1 MFKQKR
7 LTVLSMAVLLA
18 LLVASVMPFAVLA
31 DDSAPPPPDAPV
43 VEKPAAE
50 EPSAEVP
57 VVDGPVANE
66 PVAEEPAVEAP
77 VAEEPVADIPVVE
90 VPVAEEPSAEV
101 PVVDVSPTE
110 VPVLDETLTVPEI
123 LEAAPEGTE
132 LVVLDADGESLP
144 LVSEAALTNV
154 FTGDPMW
161 CPAGVLPGGDGCTK
175 SFTKFNG
182 EGGLIDALETQKATY
197 FSAGTIY
204 VESTYNA
211 TTAGDTTDNISFISS
226 FMGLTDLVFQG
237 GWDFASNSVVGT
249 STFDLGADKQ
259 LAFLWDAGNL
269 TLKDIN
275 ITNSSG
281 LEILSSIGAL
291 TVAPAT
297 TTDVA
302 LDNVS
307 VTNSGFT
314 MILATGD
321 VTVTDSDFNNNKE
334 GLIAFT
340 EKGDVTVTNSV
351 FNNNAGGLASGS
363 GLLVMTGEGDITLE
377 NVTATGN
384 GFGGEDTLLQSSSS
398 DPFDFYG
405 SGIVLMTGE
414 MSATEL
420 TASMTGGNI
429 TLNNV
434 IASGNFGN
442 GVVIASGGDVSVTCG
457 TFENNGGYG
466 VLASLPG
473 ILTNDSNTFNGNAS
487 GDIYMEGG
495 TRVDKSSGCGGG
507 EESRRKNKDL
517 GPFVPQVIAV
527 ATPLTLDELPGTLLE
542 GKTFVAGMS
551 VKLMLGDEEIDEWP
565 AGVQTSF
572 DIPTGMEPATS
583 LTVLF
588 WNGTEWVEVPSAI
601 VDGKVVFSITEPGIY
616 VLVSP

>member
-7 LTVLSMAVLLA
+7 LIVLSMAVLLA
-18 LLVASVMPFAVLA
+18 LLVAAVLPFAALA
-31 DDSAPPPPDAPV
+31 NDGTPPPPDIPV
-43 VEKPAAE
+43 VEE
-50 EPSAEVP
+50 TSADV
-57 VVDGPVANE
+57 
-66 PVAEEPAVEAP
+66 PVAEEPAVGEP
-77 VAEEPVADIPVVE
+77 VAEEPSADVPVSEEPAVE
-90 VPVAEEPSAEV
+90 VPVAEEPPAEV
-101 PVVDVSPTE
+101 PVVDEPLADAPVVDELPTE
-110 VPVLDETLTVPEI
+110 VPALDETLTVPEI

-132 LVVLDADGESLP
+132 LVVLDVNGEALP
-144 LVSEAALTNV
+144 LASEAALANV

-161 CPAGVLPGGDGCTK
+161 CPTGVLPGGDGCTK

-182 EGGLIDALETQKATY
+182 EGGLIDVLETQKATY
-197 FSAGTIY
+197 FGAGTIY

-211 TTAGDTTDNISFISS
+211 TTAGDTTDNFIFISS

-259 LAFLWDAGNL
+259 LTFLWEAGNL

-275 ITNSSG
+275 VTNSGG
-281 LEILSSIGAL
+281 LMIGNFGAL
-291 TVAPAT
+291 TVAPAPAT
-297 TTDVA
+297 TTNVT

-307 VTNSGFT
+307 VTNSGFAT
-314 MILATGD
+314 IFTTGD

-398 DPFDFYG
+398 DPFGFYG
-405 SGIVLMTGE
+405 SGILLMTGE

-442 GVVIASGGDVSVTCG
+442 GVVIVSGSDVSVTCS

-466 VLASLPG
+466 VLSSLPG
-473 ILTNDSNTFNGNAS
+473 VLTIDSNVFSDNAS

-495 TRVDKSSGCGGG
+495 MRVDKSSGCG
-507 EESRRKNKDL
+507 EEEGRRKNKDI
-517 GPFVPQVIAV
+517 GPFIPQVIAV
-527 ATPLTLDELPGTLLE
+527 ITPLTLDELPGALPE

-551 VKLMLGDEEIDEWP
+551 VKLMLGSEEIDEWP
-565 AGVQTSF
+565 AGVQASF
-572 DIPTGMEPATS
+572 DTPAGTEPGRS
-583 LTVLF
+583 FTVLF

-601 VDGKVVFSITEPGIY
+601 VDGKVVFSITEPGVY